1 MSGLPERDL
10 DPEELEQEEAFGE
23 SASDRL
29 AAVEAVIGSFIFVPA
44 DCDRRL
50 VFSGF
55 FHSDIYD
62 HMDRECFSVCL
73 HPSERERGGERESE
87 GQRRRGRER
96 ARERRRPIEGQQGGE
111 RATERRE
118 RATET
123 SRERATETSRER
135 ATETTRERANASRM
149 SLLAFHSPSNSLPI
163 LHTPLSSGSADRRH
177 RTGSPRYRATTTSAK
192 YTRTLSRTTST

>member
-29 AAVEAVIGSFIFVPA
+29 AAVEAVIDGFIFVPA
-44 DCDRRL
+44 DCNRRL
-50 VFSGF
+50 VFSGL

-62 HMDRECFSVCL
+62 HMDRECFSVCG
-73 HPSERERGGERESE
+73 HPSERGREGVRVGE
-87 GQRRRGRER
+87 RRRGREG
-96 ARERRRPIEGQQGGE
+96 AGERRRPIEGQQGGE
-111 RATERRE
+111 RAR
-118 RATET
+118 ET
-123 SRERATETSRER
+123 SRERS
-135 ATETTRERANASRM
+135 NAPRI
-149 SLLAFHSPSNSLPI
+149 SLLAFHSPSNSLLI
-163 LHTPLSSGSADRRH
+163 LGTPSPSGSADRRH